1 MKQIYN
7 FEANNPPVL
16 NESMLRAE
24 LERRQL
30 RRQTTLTAIA
40 GILTQLVVLI
50 VAFLLIEHSLL
61 LAVVC
66 ISYVIFSTT
75 GGTIVAIFMHSSAGK
90 RALHQA

>member
-7 FEANNPPVL
+7 FESHTPPVL

-24 LERRQL
+24 LKKRQL

-50 VAFLLIEHSLL
+50 AAFLLLEHSLF

>member
-7 FEANNPPVL
+7 FESINPPVL

>member
-50 VAFLLIEHSLL
+50 AAFLLLEHSLF
-61 LAVVC
+61 LATVC
-66 ISYVIFSTT
+66 ISYVIFSAT
-75 GGTIVAIFMHSSAGK
+75 GGTIVAIFMHSNTGK

>member
-7 FEANNPPVL
+7 FESKNPPIV
-16 NESMLRAE
+16 NESMLREE
-24 LERRQL
+24 LAKRQL
-30 RRQTTLTAIA
+30 RRQTTMAAIA

-50 VAFLLIEHSLL
+50 AAFLLTDYSVL
-61 LAVVC
+61 LAAACVA
-66 ISYVIFSTT
+66 YVILSAT